1 MSCDDGGPVHECRAA
16 SVVTRDTGKAE
27 PEQRPWAGARQGP
40 DGGPSFQAKV
50 QGAPV
55 EKSREEREGSY
66 RMGGCRGESR

>member
-1 MSCDDGGPVHECRAA
+1 MHECRAA

-50 QGAPV
+50 QGVPV
-55 EKSREEREGSY
+55 DKMSHKNERRGREGEIE
-66 RMGGCRGESR
+66 RREG